1 MLPTP
6 PAGIGLS
13 ASLDSGWIIPAMLV
27 GIVIGQQ
34 IWIFVNARNSAKR
47 AELFKIITENA
58 ADMIALVNV
67 KGRRLY
73 NSPAYHKVLGYTATE
88 LARTPV
94 FEQIHPDDRARVLE
108 ASRLARQTGVGQS
121 LQYRIRHKNGSW
133 RVLEST
139 ASTIRNSKGEVDK
152 LVIVN
157 RDVTTRKEIEQKLAH
172 DALHDALTGLPN
184 RRVFM
189 ERLQRGFSQAK
200 RDSTFRY
207 AVLLVD
213 IDHFKDFNTDFGPA
227 VADRVLVEIA
237 RRLDSSIR
245 GADTVS
251 RSGEPSSD
259 QLLARFA
266 GDGFTILLEGIQD
279 PSDAMRIANRI
290 QSSLALPFHVEG
302 HSPRSGTV
310 SIGIALS
317 DPTIERSDD
326 LVNDAETALRRAQAL
341 GGNRAEL
348 FDTAMHTR
356 AVNRLQLEDE
366 LHTALNHR
374 QLRVYYQPIVS
385 LEDRQITGFEALV
398 RWQHPVHG
406 LISPDRFLDIA
417 EDAGLIAAVDQWVLL
432 EACRQSCRW
441 QVEYPALGTLRI
453 AVNVSAPHFASPH
466 LLEEIRA
473 ILRDTKIDPT
483 ALQLEITDKIAMTD
497 PQHTADL
504 LFQLQ
509 RLNVSTAID
518 DYGTGSTSLTHLRSF
533 FIDLLKIDRPLVATL
548 LSDRA
553 SRDVVEMLLKLGQN
567 WKIEVA
573 AQGIEKTAQCEA
585 LRELGCR
592 LGQGY
597 LFSPPIHADSATHLL
612 REQVAP
618 GVSAS
623 RSV

>member
-1 MLPTP
+1 
-6 PAGIGLS
+6 
-13 ASLDSGWIIPAMLV
+13 
-27 GIVIGQQ
+27 
-34 IWIFVNARNSAKR
+34 
-47 AELFKIITENA
+47 
-58 ADMIALVNV
+58 MIALVNV

-73 NSPAYHKVLGYTATE
+73 NSPAYHKVLGYTAAE

-94 FEQIHPDDRARVLE
+94 FEQIHPDDRVRVLE

-121 LQYRIRHKNGSW
+121 LQDRIRHKNGSW

-139 ASTIRNSKGEVDK
+139 ASTTRNSKGEVDK

-184 RRVFM
+184 RRVFL

-213 IDHFKDFNTDFGPA
+213 LDHFKDFNTDFGP
-227 VADRVLVEIA
+227 ADRVLVEIA
-237 RRLDSSIR
+237 RRLDSSMR

-366 LHTALNHR
+366 LR
-374 QLRVYYQPIVS
+374 
-385 LEDRQITGFEALV
+385 
-398 RWQHPVHG
+398 
-406 LISPDRFLDIA
+406 
-417 EDAGLIAAVDQWVLL
+417 
-432 EACRQSCRW
+432 
-441 QVEYPALGTLRI
+441 
-453 AVNVSAPHFASPH
+453 
-466 LLEEIRA
+466 
-473 ILRDTKIDPT
+473 
-483 ALQLEITDKIAMTD
+483 
-497 PQHTADL
+497 
-504 LFQLQ
+504 
-509 RLNVSTAID
+509 
-518 DYGTGSTSLTHLRSF
+518 RS
-533 FIDLLKIDRPLVATL
+533 
-548 LSDRA
+548 
-553 SRDVVEMLLKLGQN
+553 
-567 WKIEVA
+567 
-573 AQGIEKTAQCEA
+573 
-585 LRELGCR
+585 
-592 LGQGY
+592 
-597 LFSPPIHADSATHLL
+597 
-612 REQVAP
+612 
-618 GVSAS
+618 
-623 RSV
+623 